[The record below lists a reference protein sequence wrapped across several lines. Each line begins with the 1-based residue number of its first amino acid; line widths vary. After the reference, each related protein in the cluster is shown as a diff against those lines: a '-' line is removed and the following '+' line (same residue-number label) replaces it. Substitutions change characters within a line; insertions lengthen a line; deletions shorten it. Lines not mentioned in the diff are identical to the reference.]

1 MTQDQEKKQS
11 TETDPGMTPM
21 LELADKDFKAV
32 IIFSKTT
39 EKIVIA
45 SEEIE
50 EFQEKNKIY
59 FKRTKMKF

>member
-11 TETDPGMTPM
+11 IETDPGMTTM

-39 EKIVIA
+39 EKD
-45 SEEIE
+45 SYS
-50 EFQEKNKIY
+50 K
-59 FKRTKMKF
+59 

>member
-11 TETDPGMTPM
+11 IETDPGMTPM

-45 SEEIE
+45 SE
-50 EFQEKNKIY
+50 
-59 FKRTKMKF
+59 